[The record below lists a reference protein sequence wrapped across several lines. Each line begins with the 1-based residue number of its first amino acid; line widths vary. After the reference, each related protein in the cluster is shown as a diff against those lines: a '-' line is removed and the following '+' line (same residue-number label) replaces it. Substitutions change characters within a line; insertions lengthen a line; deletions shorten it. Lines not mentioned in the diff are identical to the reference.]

1 MNSINIIACAVSAI
15 LGVVLVGHSMGARRA
30 LREASERYTSS
41 SDLLL
46 MSLATSASRDRIV
59 LEKIEAGNLNGAKD
73 ELHQIIASFY
83 QTWTKSK
90 ESSKSSGLPTSSAFD
105 YWIIN
110 ELRAIE
116 EAATRSEKLRTA
128 LTANLSRNMPPAK

>member
-1 MNSINIIACAVSAI
+1 MNSINVIACAVSAI
-15 LGVVLVGHSMGARRA
+15 LGVVLVGLRMGTRRL

-59 LEKIEAGNLNGAKD
+59 LDKIEAGDLSGAKD
-73 ELHQIIASFY
+73 ELHQILASFY
-83 QTWTKSK
+83 QNWTKHK
-90 ESSKSSGLPTSSAFD
+90 ESSESSGLPTSSAFN

-116 EAATRSEKLRTA
+116 EAAARSEKLRTA
-128 LTANLSRNMPPAK
+128 LAADLSPNMPPAK